1 MIKVEN
7 KKVYISVNNIVKSYA
22 DKIVNK
28 NINLE
33 IFKGEIYCLAGP
45 NGSGKTTLIR
55 QMMGLEKPDSGTIFI
70 EGDESLKGSKNS
82 KFIGNYVSYQPQ
94 NVNGLLRGLK
104 VKEAIYYV
112 GKLKKMQ
119 KNKCREEVDR
129 LIDLFQIKYLKDSL
143 VSSLSGGERQL
154 VNLCMTFIGYS
165 PILVFDEPT
174 NNLDV
179 EKREVFIKE
188 IMRCRKECNSTILL
202 ITHDLIEFEKVIDR
216 IGIMF
221 NGEILI
227 IDSPSTLC
235 KESND
240 LIKIILKHSSR
251 LLTKILKE
259 EGYEI
264 FDEKD
269 YNYLI
274 ASKKDFNDIFNITQ
288 GFINEGVELSVSS
301 INLQDKYFSIINNK
315 GELENA

>member
-1 MIKVEN
+1 MEN